1 MTITRLLARPMLASI
16 FVVGGVNALRNTEGH
31 AAKAKPVADRVVPLA
46 QKAAPGIPIPT
57 DTATLVRINAGA
69 QLLASA
75 LLWAP
80 GRLSLDPAGASP
92 AADLWR
98 RLGLDDP
105 LGAVAVMD
113 GPRLVALRPDPS
125 A

>member
-1 MTITRLLARPMLASI
+1 MPAEPHLSAPPLTAPAHGRWRDLLASDGPAPDPDD
-16 FVVGGVNALRNTEGH
+16 AP
-31 AAKAKPVADRVVPLA
+31 AA
-46 QKAAPGIPIPT
+46 
-57 DTATLVRINAGA
+57 DTAGV

-80 GRLSLDPAGASP
+80 GRVSLDPAGASP

-105 LGAVAVMD
+105 LGAVPVME
-113 GPRLVALRPDPS
+113 GGRLVALRPGPT

>member
-1 MTITRLLARPMLASI
+1 MPADPSPPVPPLTAPEHGRWRDLLAVDGP
-16 FVVGGVNALRNTEGH
+16 ALD
-31 AAKAKPVADRVVPLA
+31 AD
-46 QKAAPGIPIPT
+46 AAPAC
-57 DTATLVRINAGA
+57 DAAGL

-80 GRLSLDPAGASP
+80 GRLSLDPGAASP

-105 LGAVAVMD
+105 LGAVPVMD
-113 GPRLVALRPDPS
+113 GPRVVALRPGP
-125 A
+125 AA